1 MAAVTSLP
9 AEEES
14 ALDRFYAK
22 KPWPKRLL
30 GRIGPQTK
38 LTWAFIVLMSVSL
51 ASYGYVSLQDTRKKL
66 KENLTSEARQAS
78 TILSTIAGEMPSD
91 LSVPAMRRLVL
102 PFVQN
107 GGDVLFVTLIDEN
120 KQTVLTET
128 SAGPR
133 VPPDTIADVRPGA
146 IEWAYDDAYGGA
158 HLVST
163 SPVVRRGLPAG
174 FVRVGVSL
182 QQYGTQVAA
191 TTDAVCRVG
200 FALIFLAIPT
210 AWLIVRRLFKPVR
223 KIVKA
228 AQRIAA
234 GELDTRVPDRRS
246 DLMGDLARAFNHM
259 VRTIT
264 HQQAALTTANQQ
276 LAEAN
281 RDLET
286 KIEHRTAQLET
297 ANKCLNAEIT
307 EKEEFLRAI
316 SHDLNAPLRNIS
328 GMVTML
334 QRKKDTFDED
344 TMHRFE
350 RIKHNVEHE
359 TDLINEL
366 LELSRIKTRRG
377 QMEGVELERM
387 VWDLRGVFENDL
399 RTKDIGFVIDSV
411 LPDLFAEKAR
421 IRQVFQNLIDNAIKY
436 MGGGYT
442 REIHVGCT
450 LRNDEAEFYVRDT
463 GQGISPEDVG
473 KVFVA
478 FRRGKLGQ
486 AAAAGKG
493 IGLASVK
500 SIVENYAGRIW
511 VESKLGEGATFRF
524 TINGQHVPELCGRT
538 VLQMT
543 GDDAAGQEGES
554 LAA

>member
-1 MAAVTSLP
+1 MAVVTSLMP
-9 AEEES
+9 AEDES

-22 KPWPKRLL
+22 KSWPRKVL
-30 GRIGPQTK
+30 GKIGPQTK
-38 LTWAFIVLMSVSL
+38 LTWAFIVLMAVAL
-51 ASYGYVSLQDTRKKL
+51 ASYGYVSLQDTRRKL
-66 KENLTSEARQAS
+66 TENLKSEAQQAS
-78 TILSTIAGEMPSD
+78 ALLSIMAAEMPSD
-91 LSVPAMRRLVL
+91 LSVPKMRRMVG
-102 PFVQN
+102 PFVQ
-107 GGDVLFVTLIDEN
+107 GRDILFVTLIDEN
-120 KQTVLTET
+120 NQAVLTET
-128 SAGPR
+128 RTGPR
-133 VPPDTIADVRPGA
+133 VPAESVPDVRPGT
-146 IEWAYDDAYGGA
+146 IDWVHDDIYGD
-158 HLVST
+158 HIIST
-163 SPVVRRGLPAG
+163 SPVLRQNRPAG

-182 QQYGTQVAA
+182 QQYGAQVAE
-191 TTDAVCRVG
+191 TTDAICRVG

-228 AQRIAA
+228 VQKIAV
-234 GELDTRVPDRRS
+234 GDFDVIVPDRRS

-328 GMVTML
+328 GMVSML
-334 QRKKDTFDED
+334 QRKKDTFDKD
-344 TMHRFE
+344 TLERFD
-350 RIKHNVEHE
+350 RIKFNVEHE
-359 TDLINEL
+359 TTLINEL

-377 QMEGVELERM
+377 QMEPVHLEEM
-387 VWDLRGVFENDL
+387 VWNLRGVFENDL
-399 RTKDIGFVIDSV
+399 RTKDIAFVIDSV
-411 LPDLFAEKAR
+411 LPQLHAETPR
-421 IRQVFQNLIDNAIKY
+421 VRQIFQNLIDNAIKY

-442 REIHVGCT
+442 REIHVGCV

-463 GQGISPEDVG
+463 GQGISPDEVG

-478 FRRGKLGQ
+478 FRRGKREEKGT
-486 AAAAGKG
+486 GKG

-511 VESKLGEGATFRF
+511 VESKLGEGTTFRF
-524 TINGQHVPELCGRT
+524 TINGQYVPQLSGRT
-538 VLQMT
+538 VLTLT
-543 GDDAAGQEGES
+543 GDDAATQEGES
-554 LAA
+554 IAA